1 MAKTHEE
8 DAAAEAMYVVAG
20 TSGLPTTQ
28 SADEGERRRRRLSS
42 NGFLKC

>member
-8 DAAAEAMYVVAG
+8 AAAAEAMYVVAG

-28 SADEGERRRRRLSS
+28 SADEGERKKTMASGVGS
-42 NGFLKC
+42 